1 MNKRKLIIGILE
13 TVLFNVVVYYLFY
26 KFQHNQDVYLSLN
39 PHPLFLL
46 CLAMGMRYGNFLG
59 IISAT
64 ISSIFYMKVSW
75 DIHQSVAVIFG
86 YFENYKYFLLFF
98 WSAVILGTFKD
109 RYEANVRR
117 LTDDSQL
124 LKDDY
129 KKLSKS
135 YKISQ
140 KIQEELKKQ
149 IINSE
154 ESILNLYE
162 IASKLEVLDCEE
174 IYTETIGILSKYL
187 KASTVSIYTYNGVS
201 GYLRLKIRV
210 GNINVGNRSMNVAD
224 SVGFKKVI
232 SDKQVVRWSDIK
244 EEGFPLMSAPL
255 IKDGK
260 VLGIV
265 NVQDMAF
272 DNLSEY
278 AFQLFKLIVEWV
290 NKALERAIYVGELK
304 GTDYIEGTKILHY
317 DAFMK
322 RLKAEER
329 RKEEFGLEFGLL
341 QYRIKNL
348 DLNTIDERMGKFLRS
363 VDVVGYDAVQKRL
376 YLLLPATPK
385 DKLYIVE
392 ERISNQ
398 LGESLWNM

>member
-1 MNKRKLIIGILE
+1 MDKKKTIIGIIE
-13 TVLFNVVVYYLFY
+13 TVLFNVIVYYLFY
-26 KFQHNQDVYLSLN
+26 KFQHNQNVYLALN

-46 CLAMGMRYGNFLG
+46 CIAMGMRYGNYLG

-64 ISSIFYMKVSW
+64 ISSMFYMKVSW

-98 WSAVILGTFKD
+98 WSAVIFGTIKN
-109 RYEANVRR
+109 RYETNVQR
-117 LTDDSQL
+117 LTDDNQL

-140 KIQEELKKQ
+140 KIQAELKKQ
-149 IINSE
+149 VINSE

-162 IASKLEVLDCEE
+162 IASKLETLDSEE

-187 KASTVSIYTYNGVS
+187 KANTVSIYTYHESS
-201 GYLRLKIRV
+201 GYLRLKLRV
-210 GNINVGNRSMNVAD
+210 GDMITGNRSMNVVD
-224 SVGFKKVI
+224 SIGFEKVVSGKEI
-232 SDKQVVRWSDIK
+232 IRWTDVK
-244 EEGFPLMSAPL
+244 EDGFPLMSAPL
-255 IKDGK
+255 VKDGK
-260 VLGIV
+260 VIAIV
-265 NVQDMAF
+265 NIEDMSF
-272 DNLSEY
+272 DALSEY

-304 GTDYIEGTKILHY
+304 GTDYIEGTKIMHY
-317 DAFMK
+317 DAFMQ
-322 RLKAEER
+322 RLKSEER
-329 RKEEFGLEFGLL
+329 RKEEFGLDFGLL

-348 DLNTIDERMGKFLRS
+348 DFNFIDERIGKVLRS
-363 VDVVGYDAVQKRL
+363 VDIVAVDPVQKKL
-376 YLLLPATPK
+376 FVLLPATPK
-385 DKLYIVE
+385 DKLFIIE

-398 LGESLWNM
+398 LGDFLWNM